1 MNTII
6 LLTPLLTHRI
16 AYLTNTDS
24 KTMDSNKRSKPNK
37 VDDPFDFDDLSSMK
51 QITPT
56 KATGNKIDV
65 EVTQAAS
72 ERVLVVSCK
81 KARIKMGVE
90 ASFTHR
96 VYSAVASA
104 ELSLPKGTKLIG

>member
-6 LLTPLLTHRI
+6 LPTQLLTHRI
-16 AYLTNTDS
+16 AYLTNTDT
-24 KTMDSNKRSKPNK
+24 KTMPSTNKRKRGEEE
-37 VDDPFDFDDLSSMK
+37 DPFDFDGLSSMK

-56 KATGNKIDV
+56 KAAGNKIDV
-65 EVTQAAS
+65 EVTKAAS

-96 VYSAVASA
+96 LFNGVASG
-104 ELSLPKGTKLIG
+104 ELSLPEGTKLIG

>member
-1 MNTII
+1 M
-6 LLTPLLTHRI
+6 PP
-16 AYLTNTDS
+16 
-24 KTMDSNKRSKPNK
+24 KKKNKGN
-37 VDDPFDFDDLSSMK
+37 DEEDPFDFDGLSSMK
-51 QITPT
+51 QITLT
-56 KATGNKIDV
+56 KAAGNKIDV
-65 EVTQAAS
+65 EVTKAAS

-96 VYSAVASA
+96 VYSAIASG